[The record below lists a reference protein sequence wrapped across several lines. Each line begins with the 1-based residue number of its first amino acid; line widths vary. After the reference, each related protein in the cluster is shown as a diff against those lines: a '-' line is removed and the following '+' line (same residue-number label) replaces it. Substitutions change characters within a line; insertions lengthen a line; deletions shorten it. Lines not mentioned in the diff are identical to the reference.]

1 MADDH
6 DEDQTGQ
13 PWPPGLGASVKR
25 WADAADPTLPPVDP
39 TGDAERKAA
48 RILARR
54 LPTYG
59 SPELRPIQFAEAYAR
74 LTAVACARAEFYGEL
89 LAQQYAREG
98 PSGLVGHKFDAD
110 REGNLYE
117 VSEELRGLVRLEA
130 EERDRAAKLIRDG
143 VRLGLEAKQVDVMRS
158 YGATVVA
165 ALREM
170 CNEIS
175 IPWDDNARRAAS
187 RAILTARTA
196 LGQQVA
202 TADRAGPA
210 LTVEQRQRLLGDGT

>member
-6 DEDQTGQ
+6 DDVPER

-25 WADAADPTLPPVDP
+25 WADPADPTLPPVDP
-39 TGDAERKAA
+39 TGTAEQRAA

-89 LAQQYAREG
+89 LAKQYAQEDLA
-98 PSGLVGHKFDAD
+98 GLVGHRFDAD
-110 REGNLYE
+110 RDGNLYE
-117 VSEELRGLVRLEA
+117 MSEELRGLVRLEA
-130 EERDRAAKLIRDG
+130 EERERAAKLIRDG

-170 CNEIS
+170 CHEIS

-187 RAILTARTA
+187 RAILTARTV

-210 LTVEQRQRLLGDGT
+210 LTPEQRQRLLGDGT